1 MHWLRGSL
9 FSSYS
14 MVSGGAWYCP
24 LFAIDFK
31 GGERRFGNRVQS
43 ECSGTESSL
52 NGRMQRSVESEC
64 KCCHQCQRGR
74 LLENIEQATM
84 MVVVIDGNNGDG
96 RI

>member
-9 FSSYS
+9 FSRYN

-24 LFAIDFK
+24 LFAIDVK
-31 GGERRFGNRVQS
+31 GGERSQVRNV
-43 ECSGTESSL
+43 SGTESSL
-52 NGRMQRSVESEC
+52 IDRMQRSVESEC
-64 KCCHQCQRGR
+64 NCCHQCQRGR
-74 LLENIEQATM
+74 LLANIEQATM